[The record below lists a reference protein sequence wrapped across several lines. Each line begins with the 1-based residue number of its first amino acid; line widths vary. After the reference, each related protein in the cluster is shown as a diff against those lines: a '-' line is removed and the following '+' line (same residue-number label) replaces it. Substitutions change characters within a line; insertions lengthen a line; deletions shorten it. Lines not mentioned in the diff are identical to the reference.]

1 MLKSRSLIRVGSAKA
16 RTRAIDE
23 RGDLEQIPEFE
34 YVTPGART
42 A

>member
-16 RTRAIDE
+16 NTRAVED
-23 RGDLEQIPEFE
+23 RGDLEQIPEYR
-34 YVTPGART
+34 YVAPGART